1 MANMIQKLLW
11 KAGRIFRY
19 MNFCPKA
26 AEPCVGIGGL
36 RTWMEASE
44 AEYSATCCHDFDGDI
59 EKFYCSLT
67 KDGNNGLEKIEA
79 GEKKGDLLT
88 IDFTKEETCEL
99 FIAGPPC
106 QPYAANGSK
115 AGFADPRSEV
125 LERCCDLIIEM
136 AHRGSLVVFLLENS
150 ERLTLY
156 KEFWKLIAKSS
167 VPAPFLRLRCST
179 MT

>member
-1 MANMIQKLLW
+1 MGDLIQKLLW

-19 MNFCPKA
+19 MKFCLKA

-36 RTWMEASE
+36 RSWMEASE

-59 EKFYCSLT
+59 EKFYCSLS
-67 KDGNNGLEKIEA
+67 KHGNTGLEKVAA
-79 GEKKGDLLT
+79 GEKKGDLLS
-88 IDFTKEETCEL
+88 IDFSGQETCEL

-106 QPYAANGSK
+106 QPYAANASK

-156 KEFWKLIAKSS
+156 KEFWKLIDKIICACPLK
-167 VPAPFLRLRCST
+167 RLRCST